1 MLKKNKV
8 NVIQIIHFN
17 ANTTRNP
24 FICMNIIINKWNH
37 TI

>member
-17 ANTTRNP
+17 ATTRNP

-37 TI
+37 TT